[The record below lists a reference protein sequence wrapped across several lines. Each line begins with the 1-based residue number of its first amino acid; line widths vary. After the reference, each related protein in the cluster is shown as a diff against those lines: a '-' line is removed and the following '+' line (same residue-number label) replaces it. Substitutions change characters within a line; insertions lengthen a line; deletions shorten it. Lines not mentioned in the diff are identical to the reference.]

1 MISVVVCTYN
11 RAAVLERML
20 DSFFAQPGVGEC
32 SYELI
37 VVDNNSSDG
46 TREVAARFER
56 FEGCRYVFERRQ
68 GLSAAR
74 NRGVAEASGEIV
86 AFLDDD
92 VIVDKGWLTSLQACF
107 DETGAEA
114 VGGRSHLV
122 FEQEPPTWMTAELRI
137 SLSEVDLG
145 RERKTVDGGRR
156 LYGLNMAFR
165 KTVLERVGG
174 FNEELGRRGKGL
186 LGGEETA
193 VFGRIAEQG
202 GKIVYEPS
210 AVVGHI
216 IDKERVSWDYFNR
229 LCLGL
234 GMTWARGEETAGPM
248 LRARRVAE
256 SVRDV
261 LVDCGRWA
269 RVALGREGD
278 DERRKV
284 VLHLLYMWGVLGQR
298 FRNLWRSSR

>member
-20 DSFFAQPGVGEC
+20 DSFFAQAGADEC
-32 SYELI
+32 SHELI
-37 VVDNNSSDG
+37 VVDNNSADD

-56 FEGCRYVFERRQ
+56 FEGFRYVFEQRQ
-68 GLSAAR
+68 GLSVAR

-86 AFLDDD
+86 AFLDVD
-92 VIVDKGWLTSLQACF
+92 VIVDKGWLRNLQGCF
-107 DETGAEA
+107 DESGAEA
-114 VGGRSHLV
+114 VGGRSYLV
-122 FEQEPPTWMTAELRI
+122 FEREPPTWLTAELRI

-145 RERKTVDGGRR
+145 RERKTVEGGQR

-165 KTVLERVGG
+165 KATLERVGG
-174 FNEELGRRGKGL
+174 FDEQLGRRGKGL
-186 LGGEETA
+186 LGGEETV

-202 GKIVYEPS
+202 GKIVYEPG

-216 IDKERVSWDYFNR
+216 VDKERTSWDYFKR

-234 GMTWARGEETAGPM
+234 GMTWARSETKAGLM

-261 LVDCGRWA
+261 LVDGGKWA
-269 RVALGREGD
+269 RAALGRAAD

-284 VLHLLYMWGVLGQR
+284 VLHFLYMWGVLRQR